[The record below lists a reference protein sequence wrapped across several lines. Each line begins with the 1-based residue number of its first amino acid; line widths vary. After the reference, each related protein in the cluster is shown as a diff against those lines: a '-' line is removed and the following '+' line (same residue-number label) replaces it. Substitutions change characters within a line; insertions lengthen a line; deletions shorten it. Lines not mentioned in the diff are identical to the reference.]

1 MKLLYFKINLNKYGE
16 LRRQIESEKRTFTAT
31 ALSFI
36 IITAILCGVVIFLN
50 ADLQA
55 KINNRRVLL
64 SDIKKEIESYQVS
77 GEYLSS
83 KDLERMAKISTE
95 RIFWA
100 KKLVALSEQTTDK
113 IAITHFSFKGNTLR
127 LFGITQMDKKQKEFD
142 LIIED
147 FIAKLK
153 SNEQISSDFPEITFM
168 KSRRDF
174 EKDVEILRFQIDC
187 EAIEFEKEGGRK

>member
-1 MKLLYFKINLNKYGE
+1 LWCCNI
-16 LRRQIESEKRTFTAT
+16 
-31 ALSFI
+31 
-36 IITAILCGVVIFLN
+36 LN

-55 KINNRRVLL
+55 KINNRSALL

-83 KDLERMAKISTE
+83 KDLARMAKISTE

-113 IAITHFSFKGNTLR
+113 IAITHFTFKGNTLR

-147 FIAKLK
+147 FINKLK

-187 EAIEFEKEGGRK
+187 EAIEFEKEGEGK

>member
-16 LRRQIESEKRTFTAT
+16 LRRQIEAEKRTFTAT

-36 IITAILCGVVIFLN
+36 IIAAILCGFVIFLN
-50 ADLQA
+50 TDLQA
-55 KINNRRVLL
+55 KIDNRRALL

-83 KDLERMAKISTE
+83 NDLKRMAKISTE

-113 IAITHFSFKGNTLR
+113 IAITHFTFKGNTLR

-187 EAIEFEKEGGRK
+187 EAIKFEKEGEGK

>member
-16 LRRQIESEKRTFTAT
+16 LRRQIEAEKRTFTAT

-36 IITAILCGVVIFLN
+36 IIAAILSGVVIFLN
-50 ADLQA
+50 TDLQA
-55 KINNRRVLL
+55 KINNRRALL
-64 SDIKKEIESYQVS
+64 SDIKMEIESYQVS

-83 KDLERMAKISTE
+83 KDLGRMAKISTE

-187 EAIEFEKEGGRK
+187 EAIKFEKEGGGK

>member
-16 LRRQIESEKRTFTAT
+16 LRRQIEAEKRTFTAT

-55 KINNRRVLL
+55 KINNRSALL

-83 KDLERMAKISTE
+83 KDLARMAKISTE

-113 IAITHFSFKGNTLR
+113 IAITHFTFKGNTLR

-147 FIAKLK
+147 FINKLK

-187 EAIEFEKEGGRK
+187 EAIEFEKEGEGK